1 MTAVLERLQRA
12 TEPLGEPRSWD
23 VHRVLR
29 VGTLAALFLL
39 IAWVHAGNF
48 GVYPLLQ
55 DDEGTYVAQAWALL
69 ERGELSH
76 YTYWYDHPPGGWI
89 VLAAWAWLTDG
100 FARSASA
107 VAMGREVALI
117 ATMISSWLLYVLAR
131 RSGLRWGWAA
141 LAVALFALSPL
152 GVDHLR
158 MVFLDNL
165 VTPWILAVFV
175 LLKGKRSL
183 AAYTGA
189 GVCFALAV
197 LTKLTAGLFL
207 PLVLWEL
214 WRTAY
219 PNHRRY
225 AVVLLLGTFA
235 LMVSLFPLMALLRGE
250 LIATPHNTSLID
262 GLRFQLLDRQGSG
275 SLLDP
280 DSELWTTLNTWLAS
294 DHLLI
299 YAGLLATIP
308 ALFFRHVRLY
318 ALIVLVH
325 AAMLVRSGYLPVP
338 FIIQVLP
345 YLALVVVG
353 TLDGLWNVAVQAR
366 HQRGLADLLRASAAA
381 AVIAAFAVGL
391 LVPMTQSWPGKLQQA
406 RTENVSVA
414 YEQAIPWIMENVDP
428 DSNIVVEN
436 QTWLE
441 LVRAGRPEASTI
453 WFYKPGLDPAV
464 PFSGPEDF
472 DYIVTS
478 LILNSS
484 AEVLPEIKNLLEQSH
499 PVKRFGEGDQ
509 FVEIRRID
517 ESGQLAATADVADAQ
532 RTVSGFQPETR
543 TRAPWLTRQ

>member
-1 MTAVLERLQRA
+1 VTAVLERLQPDDAQPHR
-12 TEPLGEPRSWD
+12 EPRSWD
-23 VHRVLR
+23 IHRLLR
-29 VGTLAALFLL
+29 VGTLGALFLL
-39 IAWVHAGNF
+39 IAWVHARNIGA
-48 GVYPLLQ
+48 YPLLQ

-100 FARSASA
+100 FARATSA

-131 RSGLRWGWAA
+131 RSGFRWGWAA

-152 GVDHLR
+152 SVDHLR
-158 MVFLDNL
+158 MVWLDNL
-165 VTPWILAVFV
+165 VTPWVLAVFV

-189 GVCFALAV
+189 GVCFAFAM

-214 WRTAY
+214 WRTAH
-219 PNHRRY
+219 PHHRRY
-225 AVVLLLGTFA
+225 AVVLLLGTLGLVF
-235 LMVSLFPLMALLRGE
+235 SLFPLMALLRGE
-250 LIATPHNTSLID
+250 LIATADNTSLVD
-262 GLRFQLLDRQGSG
+262 GLRFQFLDRQGSG
-275 SLLDP
+275 SLFDP
-280 DSELWTTLNTWLAS
+280 ESMLWTTVNTWLAS
-294 DHLLI
+294 DHVII

-308 ALFFRHVRLY
+308 ALFLRHVRLY

-325 AAMLVRSGYLPVP
+325 AAILLRGGYLPTP
-338 FIIQVLP
+338 FIVQVLP
-345 YLALVVVG
+345 YLALVVAG
-353 TLDGLWNVAVQAR
+353 MLDGLWTTAFQAR
-366 HQRGLADLLRASAAA
+366 PQRGPADLLRANVAA
-381 AVIAAFAVGL
+381 AVIAAFVAGL
-391 LVPMTQSWPGKLQQA
+391 LLPITQSWPGKLQQA
-406 RTENVSVA
+406 RTENASVA
-414 YEQAIPWIMENVDP
+414 YEQAVPWIMENIDP
-428 DSNIVVEN
+428 DSNIVVES

-464 PFSGPEDF
+464 QLSGPDDF

-478 LILNSS
+478 VILNSS
-484 AEVLPEIKNLLEQSH
+484 AEVLPDIKILLEQSQ
-499 PVKRFGEGDQ
+499 PVKRFGEGNE

-517 ESGQLAATADVADAQ
+517 KSGQQVATADV
-532 RTVSGFQPETR
+532 G
-543 TRAPWLTRQ
+543 